1 MLSCF
6 LDEETYNKV
15 QGFVTGAFKINR
27 ETYPVYELLCR
38 INSKDVDV
46 AVEDERPSF
55 SGEKKV
61 GCRNTIKVLRD
72 NGVHDGLIQEKIIE
86 EGNINNVINFI
97 KGTGLFKNV
106 SKSSVE
112 AFRENY
118 QPEVGA
124 VEAEPPH
131 HHVENPEEDD
141 E

>member
-15 QGFVTGAFKINR
+15 QGFVTDAFKINR

-86 EGNINNVINFI
+86 EGNINNVIDFI

-131 HHVENPEEDD
+131 HHVENPEDSNE
-141 E
+141 